1 MTETCVTKASMTRS
15 GGPLLEVT
23 DLVTHF
29 HTPRGIMHAVDGLS
43 FSLQRGRTLGIVG
56 ESGSGKSVLAR
67 TILGILAKDGTA
79 TTGRI
84 AFEGRDLLQLP
95 EPEMRDIRGRDIAMV
110 FQDPTSSLNPVK
122 RIGAQIGEVLT
133 RHLGLR
139 GRAAATRAAELL
151 ASVGIP
157 LPAERLHQY
166 PHQLSGG
173 MRQRVAIAI
182 ALACEPK
189 LLIADEPTTALDVT
203 IQAQILDLLR
213 QRQLAQNMAMIL
225 ISHDLGVV
233 AGHTDDV
240 AVMYAGQMVER
251 GSTRSLFHD
260 CRMPYTEALIRSI
273 PNLSDPPHTRLRAI
287 PGRPPDMLQPPAGCR
302 FNPRCDYATELCR
315 TGQPPA
321 SMADADA
328 THLFACWHP
337 VGAHGARP

>member
-1 MTETCVTKASMTRS
+1 MTEANT
-15 GGPLLEVT
+15 PFLEVT

-29 HTPRGIMHAVDGLS
+29 HTPHGIVRAVDGVS
-43 FSLQRGRTLGIVG
+43 FLIQRGQTLGIVG

-67 TILGILAKDGTA
+67 TIIGILAKDGSAT
-79 TTGRI
+79 TTGRV
-84 AFEGRDLLQLP
+84 AFEGRDLLKLS
-95 EPEMRDIRGRDIAMV
+95 EPEMRDVRGKDIAMV

-139 GRAAATRAAELL
+139 RRAAETRSVELL

-203 IQAQILDLLR
+203 VQAQILDLLR
-213 QRQLAQNMAMIL
+213 RQQLAHNMAMIL

-233 AGHTDDV
+233 AGDTDVV

-251 GSTRSLFHD
+251 ASTRSLFHS
-260 CRMPYTEALIRSI
+260 CRMPYTQALIRSA
-273 PNLSDPPHTRLRAI
+273 PSLPDPPHTRPRAI
-287 PGRPPDMLQPPAGCR
+287 SGRPPDMLRPPIGCR
-302 FNPRCDYATELCR
+302 FNPRCDYATDVCR
-315 TGQPPA
+315 VDQPA
-321 SMADADA
+321 LSAADADG
-328 THLFACWHP
+328 THLYACWHP
-337 VGAHGARP
+337 VGARGVLP

>member
-1 MTETCVTKASMTRS
+1 MTKANTA
-15 GGPLLEVT
+15 LLEVT
-23 DLVTHF
+23 DLATHF
-29 HTPRGIMHAVDGLS
+29 HSPHGIVRAVDGVSLS
-43 FSLQRGRTLGIVG
+43 IERGQTLGIVG
-56 ESGSGKSVLAR
+56 ESGSGKSALAR
-67 TILGILAKDGTA
+67 TIIGILAKDGSAT

-84 AFEGRDLLQLP
+84 AFEGRDLLKLS
-95 EPEMRDIRGRDIAMV
+95 EPEMREVRGKDIAMV

-122 RIGAQIGEVLT
+122 PIGAQVGEVLT

-139 GRAAATRAAELL
+139 GRAAKTRSVELL
-151 ASVGIP
+151 ASVGIA
-157 LPAERLHQY
+157 LPAERLQQY

-213 QRQLAQNMAMIL
+213 RQQLARNMAMIL

-233 AGHTDDV
+233 AGHTDMV

-251 GSTRSLFHD
+251 APTKALFHNY
-260 CRMPYTEALIRSI
+260 RMPYTQALIRSA
-273 PNLSDPPHTRLRAI
+273 PHLADPPHTRLRAI
-287 PGRPPDMLQPPAGCR
+287 SGRPPDMLQPPIGCR

-315 TGQPPA
+315 ADQPA
-321 SMADADA
+321 LSAADADA
-328 THLFACWHP
+328 AHLYACWHP
-337 VGAHGARP
+337 VRARGGLP

>member
-1 MTETCVTKASMTRS
+1 MTNA
-15 GGPLLEVT
+15 GAALLEVT
-23 DLVTHF
+23 DLATRF
-29 HTPRGIMHAVDGLS
+29 HTPHGMVRAVDGIS
-43 FSLQRGRTLGIVG
+43 FSIARGQTLGIVG

-67 TILGILAKDGTA
+67 TIIGILAKNGSAT

-84 AFEGRDLLQLP
+84 AFEGRDLLKLT
-95 EPEMRDIRGRDIAMV
+95 EPEMRDVRGKDIAMV
-110 FQDPTSSLNPVK
+110 FQDPTLSLHPVK

-139 GRAAATRAAELL
+139 GRAAEARSVELL
-151 ASVGIP
+151 ASVGIA

-182 ALACEPK
+182 ALAGEPK

-203 IQAQILDLLR
+203 IQALILDLLR
-213 QRQLAQNMAMIL
+213 RQQRARNMAMIL

-233 AGHTDDV
+233 AGHTDAV

-251 GSTRSLFHD
+251 ASTRSLFHN
-260 CRMPYTEALIRSI
+260 CRMPYTEALIRSA
-273 PNLSDPPHTRLRAI
+273 PQLDDPPHTRLRAI
-287 PGRPPDMLQPPAGCR
+287 SGLPPDMLQPPIGCR

-315 TGQPPA
+315 ADQPA
-321 SMADADA
+321 LAAADADG
-328 THLFACWHP
+328 THLYACWHP
-337 VGAHGARP
+337 VGARAGLP

>member
-1 MTETCVTKASMTRS
+1 MTKAGTA
-15 GGPLLEVT
+15 LVEVT
-23 DLVTHF
+23 DLATHF
-29 HTPRGIMHAVDGLS
+29 HTPHGIVRAVDGVS
-43 FSLQRGRTLGIVG
+43 FRVERGQTLGIVG

-67 TILGILAKDGTA
+67 TIIGILATDGSAA

-84 AFEGRDLLQLP
+84 AFEGRDLTKLSERQ
-95 EPEMRDIRGRDIAMV
+95 MRDVRGKDIAIV

-139 GRAAATRAAELL
+139 GRAAETRSVELL
-151 ASVGIP
+151 ASVGIAQ
-157 LPAERLHQY
+157 PAERVQQY

-213 QRQLAQNMAMIL
+213 RQQLARNMAMIL

-233 AGHTDDV
+233 AGHTDAV
-240 AVMYAGQMVER
+240 AVMYAGQIVER
-251 GSTRSLFHD
+251 ASTKVLFHD
-260 CRMPYTEALIRSI
+260 CRMPYTEGLIRSA
-273 PNLSDPPHTRLRAI
+273 PHLPDPPHTRLRAI
-287 PGRPPDMLQPPAGCR
+287 SGRPPDMLQPPVGCR
-302 FNPRCDYATELCR
+302 FNPRCDVATELCR
-315 TGQPPA
+315 ADQPA
-321 SMADADA
+321 LAAAGADG
-328 THLFACWHP
+328 THLYACWHP
-337 VGAHGARP
+337 VARGGLP

>member
-1 MTETCVTKASMTRS
+1 MTEAGTA
-15 GGPLLEVT
+15 LLEVT

-29 HTPRGIMHAVDGLS
+29 HTPHGIVRAVDGVS
-43 FSLQRGRTLGIVG
+43 FRVERGQTLGIVG

-67 TILGILAKDGTA
+67 SIIGILAKDGSAA

-84 AFEGRDLLQLP
+84 AFEGRDLLKLP
-95 EPEMRDIRGRDIAMV
+95 EREMRDVRGKEVAMV

-139 GRAAATRAAELL
+139 GRAAETRSVELL
-151 ASVGIP
+151 ASVETP
-157 LPAERLHQY
+157 LPAERLRQY

-173 MRQRVAIAI
+173 MRQRVALAI
-182 ALACEPK
+182 ALAGEPK

-213 QRQLAQNMAMIL
+213 RQQLARNMAMIL

-233 AGHTDDV
+233 AGHTDTV

-251 GSTRSLFHD
+251 ASTRALFHD
-260 CRMPYTEALIRSI
+260 CRMPYTEALIRSA
-273 PNLSDPPHTRLRAI
+273 PCLPDPPHTRLHAI
-287 PGRPPDMLQPPAGCR
+287 PGRPPDMLRPPAGCR
-302 FNPRCDYATELCR
+302 FNPRCDAATDVCR
-315 TGQPPA
+315 AGQPA
-321 SMADADA
+321 LSADDADA
-328 THLFACWHP
+328 THLYACWHP
-337 VGAHGARP
+337 VGGCGSSP

>member
-1 MTETCVTKASMTRS
+1 MTKPHTA
-15 GGPLLEVT
+15 LLEVS

-29 HTPRGIMHAVDGLS
+29 HTPPGIVRAVDGVSLS
-43 FSLQRGRTLGIVG
+43 IERGQTLGIVG

-67 TILGILAKDGTA
+67 TIIGILAKDGSAT

-84 AFEGRDLLQLP
+84 AFEGRDLLKLSERQ
-95 EPEMRDIRGRDIAMV
+95 MRDVRGKDIAMV

-122 RIGAQIGEVLT
+122 RIGAQIGEALT

-139 GRAAATRAAELL
+139 GRAAQSRAVELL

-157 LPAERLHQY
+157 LAAERLQQY

-213 QRQLAQNMAMIL
+213 RQQLAHNMAMIL

-233 AGHTDDV
+233 AEHTDVV
-240 AVMYAGQMVER
+240 AVMYGGRIVER
-251 GSTRSLFHD
+251 ASTTVLFRN
-260 CRMPYTEALIRSI
+260 CRMPYTEALMRSA
-273 PNLSDPPHTRLRAI
+273 PHLADPPHTRLRAI
-287 PGRPPDMLQPPAGCR
+287 SGRPPDMLQPPTGCR
-302 FNPRCDYATELCR
+302 FNPRCDVATELCR
-315 TGQPPA
+315 TDRPA
-321 SMADADA
+321 LAASDADA
-328 THLFACWHP
+328 THLYACWHP
-337 VGAHGARP
+337 IRAHGALP

>member
-1 MTETCVTKASMTRS
+1 MTKASAA
-15 GGPLLEVT
+15 LLEVT

-29 HTPRGIMHAVDGLS
+29 HTPHGIVRAVDGVS
-43 FSLQRGRTLGIVG
+43 FRVERGQTLGIVG

-67 TILGILAKDGTA
+67 TIIGILAKDGSA
-79 TTGRI
+79 TTSGRI
-84 AFEGRDLLQLP
+84 AFEGRDLLKLP
-95 EPEMRDIRGRDIAMV
+95 ERQMRDVRGKDIAIV
-110 FQDPTSSLNPVK
+110 FQDSTSSLNPVK

-139 GRAAATRAAELL
+139 GRAAERRSVELL

-157 LPAERLHQY
+157 LPAERLRQY

-182 ALACEPK
+182 ALAGEPK

-213 QRQLAQNMAMIL
+213 RQQLARNMAMIL

-233 AGHTDDV
+233 AGHTDVV
-240 AVMYAGQMVER
+240 AVMYAGQLVER
-251 GSTRSLFHD
+251 ASTRELFHD
-260 CRMPYTEALIRSI
+260 CRMPYTDALIRSA
-273 PNLSDPPHTRLRAI
+273 PQLSDPPHTRLRAI

-302 FNPRCDYATELCR
+302 FNPRCDVATELCR
-315 TGQPPA
+315 ADQPA
-321 SMADADA
+321 LSAADADA
-328 THLFACWHP
+328 THLYACWHP
-337 VGAHGARP
+337 RARGALP

>member
-1 MTETCVTKASMTRS
+1 MTKGSAA
-15 GGPLLEVT
+15 LLEIT
-23 DLVTHF
+23 DLVTRF
-29 HTPRGIMHAVDGLS
+29 HTPRGVVRAVDGVS
-43 FSLQRGRTLGIVG
+43 FSIQRGETVGVVG

-67 TILGILAKDGTA
+67 TIIGILAKDGSTT

-84 AFEGRDLLQLP
+84 AFDGRDLLTLP
-95 EPEMRDIRGRDIAMV
+95 EPAMRDVRGKDIAMV
-110 FQDPTSSLNPVK
+110 FQDPTSSLNPVR
-122 RIGAQIGEVLT
+122 RIGAQIGETLT

-139 GRAAATRAAELL
+139 GSAAETRSIELL

-182 ALACEPK
+182 ALACGPK

-213 QRQLAQNMAMIL
+213 RQQLAHNMAMIL

-233 AGHTDDV
+233 AGHTDRV

-251 GSTRSLFHD
+251 ASTRSLFRG
-260 CRMPYTEALIRSI
+260 CRMPYTQALIRSA

-287 PGRPPDMLQPPAGCR
+287 SGRPPDMLQPPSGCR
-302 FNPRCDYATELCR
+302 FNPRCDFATDRCR
-315 TGQPPA
+315 TDQPA
-321 SMADADA
+321 LSATDADG
-328 THLFACWHP
+328 THLYACWHP
-337 VGAHGARP
+337 VGTGGVLP

>member
-1 MTETCVTKASMTRS
+1 MTKT
-15 GGPLLEVT
+15 GPALLEIT
-23 DLVTHF
+23 DLVTQF
-29 HTPRGIMHAVDGLS
+29 HTPHGIMRAVDGVS
-43 FSLQRGRTLGIVG
+43 FSIERGQTLGIVG

-67 TILGILAKDGTA
+67 TIIGILAKDGSAT

-84 AFEGRDLLQLP
+84 AFEGRDLLKLP
-95 EPEMRDIRGRDIAMV
+95 EPQMRDVRGRDIAMV
-110 FQDPTSSLNPVK
+110 FQDPTSALNPVK

-139 GRAAATRAAELL
+139 GRAAETRSVELL
-151 ASVGIP
+151 ASVGIAQ
-157 LPAERLHQY
+157 PAERLQQY

-213 QRQLAQNMAMIL
+213 QQQLAHNMAMIL

-233 AGHTDDV
+233 AGHTDAV

-251 GSTRSLFHD
+251 ASTRSLFHD
-260 CRMPYTEALIRSI
+260 GRMPYTQALIDSA

-287 PGRPPDMLQPPAGCR
+287 SGRPPDMLRPPIGCR
-302 FNPRCDYATELCR
+302 FHPRCDYATELCR
-315 TGQPPA
+315 ADQPTLSA
-321 SMADADA
+321 ADPDR
-328 THLFACWHP
+328 THLYACWHP
-337 VGAHGARP
+337 VGARGAVP